1 MISKY
6 VKKPVVVEA
15 VKYTGQNKNEIE
27 SFVGKE
33 LTQRLDGSLQIETL
47 EGIMCANVGDYVI
60 KGVSGEF
67 YPCKPIIFNKTYD
80 LAEQTEKR
88 KI

>member
-6 VKKPVVVEA
+6 VKKPVIVEA

>member
-15 VKYTGQNKNEIE
+15 VKYTGQNKNEIQ

-33 LTQRLDGSLQIETL
+33 LVQRLDGSLQIETL
-47 EGIMCANVGDYVI
+47 EGIICANVGDYVI

-80 LAEQTEKR
+80 LVEQTEKQ

>member
-15 VKYTGQNKNEIE
+15 VKYTGQNKNEIQ

-33 LTQRLDGSLQIETL
+33 LVQRLDGSLQ
-47 EGIMCANVGDYVI
+47 CANVGDYVI

-80 LAEQTEKR
+80 LVEQTEKQ

>member
-15 VKYTGQNKNEIE
+15 VKYTGQNKNEIQ

-33 LTQRLDGSLQIETL
+33 LAQRLDGSLQIETL

-80 LAEQTEKR
+80 LVEQTEKQ

>member
-15 VKYTGQNKNEIE
+15 VKYTGQNKNEIQ

-33 LTQRLDGSLQIETL
+33 LVQRLDGSLQIETL

-80 LAEQTEKR
+80 LVEQTEKQ

>member
-6 VKKPVVVEA
+6 VKKPVIVEA

-47 EGIMCANVGDYVI
+47 EGIMCASVGDYVI

-80 LAEQTEKR
+80 LAEQTEKQ
-88 KI
+88 KN

>member
-15 VKYTGQNKNEIE
+15 VKYTGQNKSEIQ

-33 LTQRLDGSLQIETL
+33 LVQRLDGSLQIETL

-80 LAEQTEKR
+80 LVEQTEKQ